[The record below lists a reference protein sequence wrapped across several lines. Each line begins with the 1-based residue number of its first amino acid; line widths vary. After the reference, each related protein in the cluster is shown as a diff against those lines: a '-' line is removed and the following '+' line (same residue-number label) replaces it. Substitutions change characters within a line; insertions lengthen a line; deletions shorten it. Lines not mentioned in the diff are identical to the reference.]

1 MELKHSF
8 RTLFPVVLMLVLS
21 PVFSGCVAMA
31 LVGAGSVGA
40 YSISKD
46 SIEGEVKTGLP
57 KVYSASAEV
66 VKSKGMIKSE
76 DKEHGKI
83 EGVVGNGVTVKIELS
98 KVSSRSTKIK
108 VEARKNLLPNIEEA
122 QEVYTAILKK
132 VA

>member
-1 MELKHSF
+1 MEFKHSF
-8 RTLFPVVLMLVLS
+8 RTLFPVVLMLVLG

-31 LVGAGSVGA
+31 LVGAGSAGA
-40 YSISKD
+40 YAISKD

-57 KVYSASAEV
+57 KVYNASADV

-76 DKEHGKI
+76 DKAHGKI

-98 KVSSRSTKIK
+98 KVSWRSTKIK

-122 QEVYTAILKK
+122 QEIYTAILKK

>member
-8 RTLFPVVLMLVLS
+8 RTLFPVVLMLALS
-21 PVFSGCVAMA
+21 PVLNGCVAMA
-31 LVGAGSVGA
+31 LVGAGSAGA
-40 YSISKD
+40 YAISKD

-57 KVYSASAEV
+57 KVYNASADV

-76 DKEHGKI
+76 DKAHGKI

-98 KVSSRSTKIK
+98 KVSWRSTKIK

-122 QEVYTAILKK
+122 QEIYTAILKK